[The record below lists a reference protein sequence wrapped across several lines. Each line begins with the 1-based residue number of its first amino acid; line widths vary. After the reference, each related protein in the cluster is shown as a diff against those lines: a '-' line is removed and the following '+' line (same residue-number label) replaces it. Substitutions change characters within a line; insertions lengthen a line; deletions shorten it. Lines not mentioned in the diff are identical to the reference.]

1 MFTETGK
8 VQAATQ
14 VLSLT
19 PAIAQDSGAVMG
31 ATFGAPGTFGS
42 RMVAAPTGRSTPRL
56 PSIPLTPQSLTPS
69 IYNLHSGSGRGG
81 EG

>member
-19 PAIAQDSGAVMG
+19 PSIAQDAPQMA
-31 ATFGAPGTFGS
+31 ATYGAPGTFGS
-42 RMVAAPTGRSTPRL
+42 RMVAEPTGQTTPRL
-56 PSIPLTPQSLTPS
+56 PPIPLTPQSLTPS
-69 IYNLHSGSGRGG
+69 IYRIHPGPGRGG